1 MVMVQIT
8 TGLCHN
14 LKLDSQLMT
23 RAQYNEI
30 AKTRLIDLPSIPIDT
45 LNAWLRTKSDW
56 FKAILL
62 KQRNLMIAKQW
73 ETIR

>member
-1 MVMVQIT
+1 
-8 TGLCHN
+8 
-14 LKLDSQLMT
+14 MT